1 MSIRE
6 KLLDLKKRL
15 SDRKMY
21 SIVIVIIAA
30 VAIWGVFQYKHS
42 GQLRQQLDNQYNR
55 AFYDMNGYV
64 QNVKSLLLKS
74 MLTSTP
80 SKTASMLQEAWRQS
94 NLAQT
99 NLGQLP
105 VNQQLL
111 ANTSKFL
118 TQVGDLAYAYNN
130 QNINGKSLT
139 NDQYKTLESLYNYSV
154 GLSNN
159 LNNLQNQLSTG
170 RLKWNKLANQGPSA
184 FSKSSSQLPA
194 QQFEN
199 VDKTFKD
206 IPKLI
211 YDGPYS
217 DHLLTMEPRGVMGEM
232 LNSEQAKQNVKNVLG
247 ADRIDK
253 ITDLAK
259 NDTSPIK
266 TYTYTV
272 SFKGA
277 PKDQTATVEV
287 TQKGGNLFL
296 LLHNRPVSTAKLD
309 INQAKEK
316 AKAYLDSIGYKN
328 MIDTYYLKQD
338 NTATIN
344 YAYKLG
350 DIKVY
355 SDLIKVKVALDTGE
369 VVGVEAKTYLS
380 NHTDRKTPTPKI
392 SGKQARALISSRVK
406 IVSSDLAIIPTEYK
420 TEIFTY
426 EIKGRLNNQDFLI
439 YINAA
444 NGSEENV
451 LMLQNTPNGVLT
463 M

>member
-1 MSIRE
+1 MSFRE

-21 SIVIVIIAA
+21 SIVIVVIAA
-30 VAIWGVFQYKHS
+30 VAIWGIFQYKNAS
-42 GQLRQQLDNQYNR
+42 QLRQQLDNQYNR
-55 AFYDMNGYV
+55 AFFDMNGYV
-64 QNVKSLLLKS
+64 QNVQSLLLKS

-80 SKTASMLQEAWRQS
+80 SKTASMLEEAWRQS

-105 VNQQLL
+105 VNPELL

-118 TQVGDLAYAYNN
+118 TQVGDLAYAYNS
-130 QNINGKSLT
+130 QSLRGKPLS
-139 NDQYKTLESLYNYSV
+139 NDQYKTLEGLYNYSV
-154 GLSNN
+154 NLSSS
-159 LNNLQNQLSTG
+159 LNNLQNQLSAG
-170 RLKWNKLANQGPSA
+170 RLKWGKLANQGTATFKKNSTNQ
-184 FSKSSSQLPA
+184 SI

-217 DHLLTMEPRGVMGEM
+217 DHLVTMEPRGVTGET
-232 LNSEQAKQNVKNVLG
+232 LNSEQAKENIKKIFG
-247 ADRIDK
+247 ADKIDK

-277 PKDQTATVEV
+277 PKDQTATVEL
-287 TQKGGNLFL
+287 TQKGGHLFL
-296 LLHNRPVSTAKLD
+296 MLHNRPVTASKLD

-316 AKAYLDSIGYKN
+316 AKAFLDSTGYKN
-328 MIDTYYLKQD
+328 MVDTYYLKQD

-344 YAYKLG
+344 YAYKL
-350 DIKVY
+350 DNIKVY

-369 VVGVEAKTYLS
+369 IVGVEAKTYLS
-380 NHTDRKTPTPKI
+380 AHTDRKVPTAQI
-392 SGKQARALISSRVK
+392 SAKEARSLINSRVK
-406 IVSSDLAIIPTEYK
+406 IESTNLAIIPTEFK

-426 EIKGRLNNQDFLI
+426 ELKGKMNDKDFLI
-439 YINAA
+439 YINAK
-444 NGSEENV
+444 NGNEENV
-451 LMLQNTPNGVLT
+451 LMLQNTPNGTLT